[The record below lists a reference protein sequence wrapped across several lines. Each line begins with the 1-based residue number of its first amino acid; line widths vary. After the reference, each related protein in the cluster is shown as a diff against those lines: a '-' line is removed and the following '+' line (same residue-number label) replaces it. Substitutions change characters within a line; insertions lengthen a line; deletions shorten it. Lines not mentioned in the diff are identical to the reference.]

1 MTVDHEI
8 KISDS
13 EWEVMRVVWA
23 NTQVTS
29 KEIIDVLEQK
39 KAWKPA
45 TTKTFIGRL
54 VKKDML
60 QVERSGKRY
69 LYSTDVNEAD
79 FVKHMLKDLFEN
91 VCNRQK
97 GGMTAYLL
105 SQVPLSHDDIES
117 ITRILNKK
125 RDEAVDVVPCNCL
138 PGQCHCRTIKEK

>member
-1 MTVDHEI
+1 
-8 KISDS
+8 
-13 EWEVMRVVWA
+13 
-23 NTQVTS
+23 
-29 KEIIDVLEQK
+29 
-39 KAWKPA
+39 
-45 TTKTFIGRL
+45 
-54 VKKDML
+54 ML

-79 FVKHMLKDLFEN
+79 FVKHMLKDLFGN

-97 GGMTAYLL
+97 GGMIAYLL

>member
-97 GGMTAYLL
+97 GGMIAYLL

>member
-45 TTKTFIGRL
+45 TTKTFISRL

-97 GGMTAYLL
+97 GGMIAYLL

-138 PGQCHCRTIKEK
+138 PGQCHCKTIKEK